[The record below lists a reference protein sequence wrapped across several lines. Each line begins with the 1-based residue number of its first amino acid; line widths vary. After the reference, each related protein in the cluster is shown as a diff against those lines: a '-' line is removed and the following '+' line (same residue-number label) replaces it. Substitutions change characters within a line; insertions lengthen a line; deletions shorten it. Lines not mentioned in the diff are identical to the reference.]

1 MRKAQFVRSL
11 GLFVFSAAFIAA
23 CGGGGGGSTPAD
35 TTPTAFNI
43 GAVDGQ
49 ALDIDVPSAEV
60 TITGIDSAAP
70 LTISNGVYS
79 INDGEFS
86 ATSTTVTNNQRV
98 VVRGRSSTEFESP
111 TTVTLTVGGVEE
123 DFVITTLARDED
135 PVAFTPEA
143 TQTGITISASY
154 TFDSFPV
161 EGIND
166 DVDISIVDG
175 MFSINSGTFT
185 DVSTQVSVD
194 DNVEVQVAAS
204 GSFSTTTSATL
215 TIGSRQ
221 GVFSVES
228 EVIDTEPGTF
238 ELGTASDTNTPSTYA
253 ESSVITI
260 TEINSP
266 AAISIANGEFKIVG
280 VTEYGAAQPTTVS
293 VDQEVQVR
301 VQASALH
308 GETETATLTIGAV
321 IDTFAVTTDDTTAP
335 TASVVFPTPNTLS
348 DGTTLTLRGTAT
360 DDFGPV
366 TSVQVTVT
374 PTGGSAVVFDQ
385 TITEGDLQDTWSV
398 LVNLTADTVNALSV
412 VAVDSAGNTQT
423 APVELT
429 VTQTTT
435 PDVVGFPAGN
445 SGVLFTQTTFKGLD
459 WDRAGNRLL
468 LTTNQEQILAI
479 SLTSGVRSV
488 LIDDDLT
495 FDNFSMIRILEEQ
508 EQFLFADQND
518 SVIYIAEL
526 DGSGFSVLT
535 DNSTADSD
543 TPIVGPYQMRLS
555 STGTLYVADLA
566 GSIYSV
572 GLVSGA
578 RTLVSDSSRPSAGDN
593 QFTNPSSLMLDED
606 NGRALVTEYTGAQLL
621 WVDLI
626 SGART
631 ILVNEGLINP
641 FDIAHDADDS
651 RAIVVD
657 NGLEAIL
664 AVNLTDGEVSIISS
678 DAVPA
683 GGSNDL
689 GEPWGMALDDESDI
703 AFIVSDLGGA
713 GPWSSIKVV
722 DLTNGER
729 VTLTNSVCP
738 EC

>member
-143 TQTGITISASY
+143 TQTGITVTESY
-154 TFDSFPV
+154 TFAAFPV

-175 MFSINSGTFT
+175 MFSINNGTFT
-185 DVSTQVSVD
+185 DVATQVSVD

-204 GSFSTTTSATL
+204 SSFSTTTSATL

-280 VTEYGAAQPTTVS
+280 VTEYGATQPTTVS

-301 VQASALH
+301 VQASAQH
-308 GETETATLTIGAV
+308 GVTETATLTIDTLNDTLAITAV
-321 IDTFAVTTDDTTAP
+321 DIAAP

-366 TSVQVTVT
+366 ARVDVTVT
-374 PTGGSAVVFDQ
+374 PEGGSAADFFQVV
-385 TITEGDLQDTWSV
+385 TEGGDLQDTWSIQV
-398 LVNLTADTVNALSV
+398 TLTADTVNTISV
-412 VAVDSAGNTQT
+412 TATDSAGLTQSS
-423 APVELT
+423 PVVLT

-435 PDVVGFPAGN
+435 PDSVGFPAGN
-445 SGVLFTQTTFKGLD
+445 SSVIFTNANFNGLA
-459 WDRAGNRLL
+459 WDRTGNRLL
-468 LTTNQEQILAI
+468 LPTPQDRVFAIDLESGTRSVVVNDDPAFGSFSMIYVLAEQEQILF
-479 SLTSGVRSV
+479 G
-488 LIDDDLT
+488 DQ
-495 FDNFSMIRILEEQ
+495 IR
-508 EQFLFADQND
+508 NT
-518 SVIYIAEL
+518 IYIAAL
-526 DGSGFSVLT
+526 DGSSFLELSNTEDPGPTIS
-535 DNSTADSD
+535 SPYGMKIGSD
-543 TPIVGPYQMRLS
+543 GLLYTVDAVGSFY
-555 STGTLYVADLA
+555 TVDLA
-566 GSIYSV
+566 
-572 GLVSGA
+572 SGA
-578 RTLVSDSSRPSAGDN
+578 RTLISDDSRPVGGDN
-593 QFTNPSSLMLDED
+593 PFTNPTSLILDED
-606 NGRALVTEYTGAQLL
+606 NDRALVAEYTGAQLL
-621 WVDLI
+621 WVDMT
-626 SGART
+626 SGVRT
-631 ILVNEGLINP
+631 VFVGEDLINP
-641 FDIAHDADDS
+641 FDIAYDADDD
-651 RAIVVD
+651 RVIVVD
-657 NGLEAIL
+657 KGLEAIL
-664 AVNLTDGEVSIISS
+664 AVRLDNGTVSTLSS
-678 DAVPA
+678 DAKPA
-683 GGSNDL
+683 SGSNDL
-689 GEPWGMALDDESDI
+689 DEPSGMVLDGESDI
-703 AFIVSDLGGA
+703 AFVLSDQGDA
-713 GPWSSIKVV
+713 GIWSSIKVV
-722 DLTNGER
+722 DLTSGER
-729 VTLTNSVCP
+729 VTLTNSVCT